1 MACAQDTEVAVSSDL
16 VRIAVVGL
24 GAMGANHVR
33 VIQAHPSAVLSGV
46 CDTDPERA
54 AAIGESLGIPSCSS
68 IDDLQPSDA
77 VVLATPTAFHAEDA
91 LSLLATGI
99 PLFVEKPLADD
110 LVLVQALIDTAT
122 AGGVPLMCGF
132 VERFNPAVACA
143 RELIDEPPIHV
154 LAVRHSPHNPRATA
168 SVVYDLLIHDIDLV
182 LNLLDQEVASVVSQK
197 WTSDNG
203 LAEVA
208 DCSLGFASG
217 AVATLSASRTG
228 HRKVRSVSITTP
240 TALIEVDLLRHDVT
254 LYRHRSHQQI
264 GESLTYRAATTIDI
278 PFVRH
283 SGEPLTMQL
292 GHFVDLIRGDADP
305 ALEMSRLFEPHRIA
319 AEIEGVSA

>member
-154 LAVRHSPHNPRATA
+154 LAVT
-168 SVVYDLLIHDIDLV
+168 
-182 LNLLDQEVASVVSQK
+182 
-197 WTSDNG
+197 
-203 LAEVA
+203 
-208 DCSLGFASG
+208 C
-217 AVATLSASRTG
+217 
-228 HRKVRSVSITTP
+228 
-240 TALIEVDLLRHDVT
+240 
-254 LYRHRSHQQI
+254 
-264 GESLTYRAATTIDI
+264 
-278 PFVRH
+278 
-283 SGEPLTMQL
+283 
-292 GHFVDLIRGDADP
+292 
-305 ALEMSRLFEPHRIA
+305 
-319 AEIEGVSA
+319 

>member
-1 MACAQDTEVAVSSDL
+1 MSSDL

-33 VIQAHPSAVLSGV
+33 AIQAHPSAVLSGV

-182 LNLLDQEVASVVSQK
+182 LNLLDQEVASVVSQSGRATTASLK
-197 WTSDNG
+197 SPIARSGSLLAPWPRCRLVERGTARCGRFRSPRRRHLLRSTCFDTMSPSTAIVRTSRSASRSPIG
-203 LAEVA
+203 PTPRSTYRSCATAVSRSR
-208 DCSLGFASG
+208 CSLGTSSISS
-217 AVATLSASRTG
+217 VAT
-228 HRKVRSVSITTP
+228 P
-240 TALIEVDLLRHDVT
+240 
-254 LYRHRSHQQI
+254 
-264 GESLTYRAATTIDI
+264 I
-278 PFVRH
+278 PRW
-283 SGEPLTMQL
+283 
-292 GHFVDLIRGDADP
+292 R
-305 ALEMSRLFEPHRIA
+305 
-319 AEIEGVSA
+319 